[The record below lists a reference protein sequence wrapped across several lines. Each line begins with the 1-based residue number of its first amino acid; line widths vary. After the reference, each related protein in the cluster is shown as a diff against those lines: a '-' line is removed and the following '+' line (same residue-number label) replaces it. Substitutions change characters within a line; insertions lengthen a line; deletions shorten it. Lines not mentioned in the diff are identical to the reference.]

1 MAANTD
7 PKLQNQIIYSV
18 YVRNHTPEGTFR
30 AVIPDLD
37 RIRALGTDIIWF
49 LPIHPIGVE
58 GKKGTLGCP
67 YANRD
72 YRSVN
77 PAYGTMDDFKEL
89 VREIHA
95 RGMKCMI
102 DVVYNHT
109 SPDSTLYHEHPYFF
123 YQNADGKPGN
133 KMGDWSDVIDLD
145 YRNKALW
152 DYQIESL
159 KFWAGIV
166 DGFRCDVASFVPLE
180 FWRAARE
187 AVRAVNPAAIWLAET
202 VHQSFGCLA
211 RYRGVRSELDY
222 DMYEA
227 FDLEYEYDIREAFD
241 KYLQGKIVLSHYLD
255 MLNFQEA
262 IYPANYNKLRFLENH
277 DQPRICSY
285 VKDEAAL
292 QNYTAMLYFLKGTTL
307 LYAGQEFENDH
318 LPSLFEKEPIDRAS
332 GKDLTPLLKKLAG
345 IKRLLG
351 TQDYFR
357 AEANDEQDI
366 AVMQRAGAAGHFVGV
381 FSLQA
386 KSAGVCVPAAD
397 GTYENLLDGSAVTVK
412 AGCIH
417 CDGAP
422 VIFRA
427 PEREG

>member
-1 MAANTD
+1 M
-7 PKLQNQIIYSV
+7 
-18 YVRNHTPEGTFR
+18 
-30 AVIPDLD
+30 
-37 RIRALGTDIIWF
+37 
-49 LPIHPIGVE
+49 
-58 GKKGTLGCP
+58 
-67 YANRD
+67 
-72 YRSVN
+72 
-77 PAYGTMDDFKEL
+77 
-89 VREIHA
+89 
-95 RGMKCMI
+95 
-102 DVVYNHT
+102 
-109 SPDSTLYHEHPYFF
+109 
-123 YQNADGKPGN
+123 
-133 KMGDWSDVIDLD
+133 
-145 YRNKALW
+145 
-152 DYQIESL
+152 
-159 KFWAGIV
+159 
-166 DGFRCDVASFVPLE
+166 PLE

-366 AVMQRAGAAGHFVGV
+366 AVMQRAGAAGRFVGV
-381 FSLQA
+381 FSLKA
-386 KSAGVCVPAAD
+386 NCAVVLVPAKD
-397 GTYENLLDGSAVTVK
+397 GTYENLLDGSTVTVK

-422 VIFRA
+422 ALFRA